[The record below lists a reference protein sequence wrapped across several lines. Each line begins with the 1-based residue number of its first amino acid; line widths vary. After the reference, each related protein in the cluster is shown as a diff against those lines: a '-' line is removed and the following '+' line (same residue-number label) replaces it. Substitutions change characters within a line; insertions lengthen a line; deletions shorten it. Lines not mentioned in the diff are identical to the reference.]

1 MTDEAAN
8 PVNVV
13 GKYVDGLEVSVSGTP
28 RWPLFEELRAE
39 KSGLRASPHGY
50 REFGSVSGVPGG
62 PLMLTTEGGSKNQF
76 VLHNGAIRRLE
87 VTSRGSLPNVMIQFR
102 ASALYEHDL
111 EETEEVVD
119 ALAGRFV
126 VPGYEVK
133 IGRFDAALDFQSVRW
148 RWPGMEDIVCR
159 ARKYDVHYEGGKA
172 ITGMTFGRY
181 RGPMQV
187 VIYDKSLEAKKR
199 RKGWIEEAWSESE
212 SYDERLP
219 VIRTEL
225 RFGRGILR
233 DFGVSSVADLRSLR
247 GDLIRYAVG
256 GERPWFR
263 VASTDSRGRGQ
274 DRRGSAPWWREVSG
288 NSIEGLPQTG
298 RVRRRGAT
306 SVPDLRR
313 ARSTMIT
320 SAVQTAAWE
329 KVLGRHASDSPA
341 GYLGPVA
348 MEGLPGWL
356 GANGVDSWDQAVS
369 LRATRIAVGRED
381 VVESMSAS

>member
-1 MTDEAAN
+1 MTDEAAATI
-8 PVNVV
+8 NVV
-13 GKYVDGLEVSVSGTP
+13 GNYVDGLEVSVSGTP
-28 RWPLFEELRAE
+28 RWTVFEELRAT
-39 KSGLRASPHGY
+39 KSALRASPQGL
-50 REFGSVSGVPGG
+50 REIGFSPDVPGG
-62 PLMLTTEGGSKNQF
+62 PLMLASDGGSKYQF
-76 VLHNGAIRRLE
+76 VLRNGAIKRLE
-87 VTSRGSLPNVMIQFR
+87 VTSRGAVPKVMVQFR

-111 EETEEVVD
+111 EGAEGIVD
-119 ALAGRFV
+119 ALVDPFV
-126 VPGYEVK
+126 QPGYEIKV
-133 IGRFDAALDFQSVRW
+133 GRFDAALDFQCVRW
-148 RWPGMEDIVCR
+148 RWPEVEDIVCR
-159 ARKYDVHYEGGKA
+159 ARKYHVHYDGKG
-172 ITGMTFGRY
+172 ITGMAFGRY

-187 VIYDKSLEAKKR
+187 VIYDKSLEAKMH
-199 RKGWIEEAWSESE
+199 RKEWIEGVWVESE

-219 VIRTEL
+219 VFRTEL
-225 RFGRGILR
+225 RFGRGVLR
-233 DFGVSSVADLRSLR
+233 DFGVNSVADLRSLR
-247 GDLIRYAVG
+247 GDLMRYAVG

-263 VASTDSRGRGQ
+263 VASTDPRGRGQ
-274 DRRGSAPWWREVSG
+274 DRRGSAPWWREVRG

-306 SVPDLRR
+306 SVPDLKR